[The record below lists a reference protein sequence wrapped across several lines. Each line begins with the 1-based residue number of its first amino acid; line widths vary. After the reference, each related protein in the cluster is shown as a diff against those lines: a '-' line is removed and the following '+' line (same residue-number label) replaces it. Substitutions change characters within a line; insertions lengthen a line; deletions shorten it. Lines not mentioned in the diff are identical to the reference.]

1 MRSVDSDSQGMV
13 SDKVVG
19 PLSGKRVLVTSS
31 SFLDT
36 PGPHRQALDLTGAEV
51 LSARGP
57 LDENRL
63 RTVIHECGEIH
74 GVICGEDAFS
84 AEIIKKLPSTVKVI
98 SKYGVGLDK
107 IDSPSAQSRGIAVT
121 NTPGVNHGSV
131 AELTFGLLLSLVRK
145 IPSHNAICHNAEWKR
160 LTGFDL
166 AGKTLGII
174 GLGRV
179 GKEVARRALAFNM
192 DVLVFNTNWSNAH
205 AQFVEEANSI
215 FSSPFFSSRPHSIAR
230 ADKVE
235 ELLAAS
241 DFISLHMNL
250 TKDNQSFLNAHRISS
265 CKRGVIVLNVS
276 RGSLVDT
283 KALADAIQRGQVG
296 GYGADVVEPEPIQ
309 PDNPLIGL
317 PEVVLTPHI
326 GSRTFDSVAR
336 QGLAAV
342 HNLVSVIIGNGVL
355 SNNQND

>member
-1 MRSVDSDSQGMV
+1 MRSVDTDFQGVV
-13 SDKVVG
+13 SEKVAG
-19 PLSGKRVLVTSS
+19 PLTGKRVLVTSS

-36 PGPHRQALDLTGAEV
+36 PGPHRQALEQTGAEV

-63 RTVIHECGEIH
+63 RTVIHECGELH
-74 GVICGEDAFS
+74 GIICGEDAFS
-84 AEIIKKLPSTVKVI
+84 SEIIKKLPNSTKVI

-107 IDSPSAQSRGIAVT
+107 IDAPTAQTRGISVT

-131 AELTFGLLLSLVRK
+131 AELTFGLLLSIVRK
-145 IPSHNAICHNAEWKR
+145 IPSHNTICHHAEWKR

-192 DVLVFNTNWSNAH
+192 DVLVFNTNWSSAH
-205 AQFVEEANSI
+205 AQFVDEANSI
-215 FSSPFFSSRPHSIAR
+215 FNNPFFSSRPHSIAR
-230 ADKVE
+230 AEKVD

-250 TKDNQSFLNAHRISS
+250 TKDNQSFLNAHRISA
-265 CKRGVIVLNVS
+265 CKRGVVVLNVS

-283 KALADAIQRGQVG
+283 KALADAIKRGHVG

-309 PDNPLIGL
+309 ADNPLIGL

-342 HNLVSVIIGNGVL
+342 HNLVSVITGNGVL
-355 SNNQND
+355 SSGMGE